1 MPTALIAGATGLVGQ
16 ALLTQLLHHERYDR
30 VIALV
35 RRPSL
40 RSHPKLTEQ
49 IVADF
54 RELPAVAADDIYCAI
69 GTTIRKA
76 GSKEAFRDVDFAIP
90 VALGRMTKR
99 NGARQFLAVSSIG
112 ADAKSGNLYL
122 KVKGEVEIELRG
134 LGFESLHLFRPSFLM
149 GERPESR
156 PGERIGILIAQALG
170 WAMIGPLAKY
180 HAIDASK
187 VARAMIAASVAEKP
201 GAFVHQY
208 PF

>member
-35 RRPSL
+35 RRTALP
-40 RSHPKLTEQ
+40 SHPKLTEQ

-54 RELPAVAADDIYCAI
+54 RELPTVAAADVYCAI

-76 GSKEAFRDVDFAIP
+76 GSREAFREVDFAIP

-112 ADAKSGNLYL
+112 ADAKSGNFYL
-122 KVKGEVEIELRG
+122 KVKGEVETELRG

-156 PGERIGILIAQALG
+156 PGERIGILMAQALG

-180 HAIDASK
+180 HAI
-187 VARAMIAASVAEKP
+187 
-201 GAFVHQY
+201 
-208 PF
+208 